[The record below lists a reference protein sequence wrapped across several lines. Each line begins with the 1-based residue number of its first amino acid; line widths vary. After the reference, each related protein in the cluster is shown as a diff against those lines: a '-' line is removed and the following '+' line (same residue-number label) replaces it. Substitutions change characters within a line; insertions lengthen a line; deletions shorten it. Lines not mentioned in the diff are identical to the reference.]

1 MNYDDK
7 KRNLIYFL
15 VGINVIPHALTVP
28 TWVIGVSVVFLLW
41 GLSHYYRSWPL
52 PRSGFLKAIVALGG
66 AGIFFQ
72 YGTVMGQEPAT
83 ALLVLMVSAKL
94 LELRKF
100 RDAVVVILLCYL
112 ILMAKLIESQSMEM
126 TLFMVFD
133 VLLITA
139 VLATLYSSS
148 TQGKIRFLMRRSLIF
163 ALQSMPLAFV
173 LFVVF
178 PRFSLN
184 LWSQS
189 KKVTGETGFSDS
201 LRPGRVA
208 HLAESDKV
216 AFRVSFPERQ
226 PGSVRGLYW
235 RGLVLT
241 LSRGLDWDKGDFQKA
256 IPVSPRAPEDGD
268 AGRSEITQDIFFEPS
283 PDPYLFALDWPAF
296 VGFSG
301 DPTSRL
307 VRTSEGKTFESKIN
321 LSSRLYYRAFSVVD
335 SRKAKW
341 ISPDPEIYLKVVG
354 GVSSR
359 VEDLAKE
366 FLGNGKQ
373 SSREIVDRILY
384 YFTSNKFRYT
394 LKPGEMT
401 DLDDFLF
408 SKRVGFCEHYAG
420 AMASLLRLA
429 GVSSRVV
436 VGFQGGTPSL
446 LNDYY
451 FVRYLDA
458 HAWVEFWDSG
468 KETWM
473 RVDPVE
479 AISPQRIAMGAAAYS
494 EMVREDVSG
503 IFNTQNL
510 PKWLRGGLGEVGER
524 IRLIWDQTE
533 SLWVNFLLRYDWSF
547 QKDILK
553 KWGVE
558 SYGRWVFILAGVLL
572 SAMTV
577 IFALFI
583 LRGSHDQTE
592 PDLELYRL
600 LCDRLSRAGLVRE
613 KTEGPL
619 EFWSRAKSRFPQ
631 ANLLLDSIFE
641 PIIESRYGR
650 SRLDRKKLSE
660 LRYLIK
666 RLRIQGRREE
676 GQKPKMLSE

>member
-1 MNYDDK
+1 
-7 KRNLIYFL
+7 
-15 VGINVIPHALTVP
+15 
-28 TWVIGVSVVFLLW
+28 
-41 GLSHYYRSWPL
+41 
-52 PRSGFLKAIVALGG
+52 
-66 AGIFFQ
+66 
-72 YGTVMGQEPAT
+72 
-83 ALLVLMVSAKL
+83 
-94 LELRKF
+94 
-100 RDAVVVILLCYL
+100 
-112 ILMAKLIESQSMEM
+112 
-126 TLFMVFD
+126 
-133 VLLITA
+133 
-139 VLATLYSSS
+139 
-148 TQGKIRFLMRRSLIF
+148 
-163 ALQSMPLAFV
+163 
-173 LFVVF
+173 
-178 PRFSLN
+178 
-184 LWSQS
+184 
-189 KKVTGETGFSDS
+189 
-201 LRPGRVA
+201 
-208 HLAESDKV
+208 
-216 AFRVSFPERQ
+216 
-226 PGSVRGLYW
+226 
-235 RGLVLT
+235 
-241 LSRGLDWDKGDFQKA
+241 
-256 IPVSPRAPEDGD
+256 
-268 AGRSEITQDIFFEPS
+268 
-283 PDPYLFALDWPAF
+283 
-296 VGFSG
+296 
-301 DPTSRL
+301 
-307 VRTSEGKTFESKIN
+307 
-321 LSSRLYYRAFSVVD
+321 
-335 SRKAKW
+335 
-341 ISPDPEIYLKVVG
+341 
-354 GVSSR
+354 
-359 VEDLAKE
+359 
-366 FLGNGKQ
+366 
-373 SSREIVDRILY
+373 
-384 YFTSNKFRYT
+384 
-394 LKPGEMT
+394 
-401 DLDDFLF
+401 
-408 SKRVGFCEHYAG
+408 
-420 AMASLLRLA
+420 MASLLRLA

-650 SRLDRKKLSE
+650 SRLDRRKLSE

-666 RLRIQGRREE
+666 RLRIQGRGKE
-676 GQKPKMLSE
+676 GQE